1 MVSALRISMFPS
13 APSGSTA
20 PRSSV
25 MRAVTVGS
33 RGPTQPGTARS
44 IQLGA
49 QLAMPP
55 VSVDPYPVDVDI
67 DRCGKRTAIRRMMSG
82 VVADP
87 PTPIPRICEVGTRS
101 MSGLSKRRAM
111 WVVPP
116 LQNATFSRSVR
127 STTREGSKRPKGQ
140 TVLAPVITVETAVP
154 IPETWKSGKG
164 DSRTDGGAPPRVT
177 PAMTM
182 LRS

>member
-1 MVSALRISMFPS
+1 MFPS
-13 APSGSTA
+13 TPSGSTA
-20 PRSSV
+20 PWSSV
-25 MRAVTVGS
+25 MRAATVGS
-33 RGPTQPGTARS
+33 SGPTQPGTARS

-55 VSVDPYPVDVDI
+55 VSVDPYPVEVDI
-67 DRCGKRTAIRRMMSG
+67 DRCGKRTAILRMMSG

-87 PTPIPRICEVGTRS
+87 PTPIPSSWEGGTRS
-101 MSGLSKRRAM
+101 MSGLSNRRAM

-127 STTREGSKRPKGQ
+127 STTRDGSKRPRGQ
-140 TVLAPVITVETAVP
+140 TVLPPVITVEMAVP
-154 IPETWKSGKG
+154 IPETWKRGKG
-164 DSRTDGGAPPRVT
+164 DSRTDGGPAPLVT
-177 PAMTM
+177 PATTM